1 MSSKVEILN
10 TAAMA
15 AVVIGTVAHCI
26 NSSYSW
32 IPTLCGGLVLFF
44 LRLSV
49 RMGSDD
55 FKTRRIYSILMF
67 SAAVLCVCAYLMM
80 KNKSY
85 WLLPLMISAVVEFYS
100 SFRLK

>member
-1 MSSKVEILN
+1 MSSKIELIN
-10 TAAMA
+10 IAAMA
-15 AVVIGTVAHCI
+15 AVVIGSVAHCI
-26 NSSYSW
+26 EASYSW
-32 IPTLCGGLVLFF
+32 VLVLGGGLVLFF
-44 LRLSV
+44 TRLSV
-49 RMGSDD
+49 RMRSDD

-80 KNKSY
+80 KDKSY